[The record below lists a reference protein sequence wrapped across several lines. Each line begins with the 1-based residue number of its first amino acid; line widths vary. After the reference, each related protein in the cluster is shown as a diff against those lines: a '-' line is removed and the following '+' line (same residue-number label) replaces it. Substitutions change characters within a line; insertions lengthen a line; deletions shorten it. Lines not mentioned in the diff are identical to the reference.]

1 MKFYFLKGL
10 VKSFKSGPK
19 SEIGLISANKVFKEV
34 LTDLNVTFED
44 PCCPTDYAPVR
55 YNKDTNELEY
65 LSNAETGEYTTIV
78 IPAV

>member
-19 SEIGLISANKVFKEV
+19 SEIGLISAKEV

-55 YNKDTNELEY
+55 YNKDTSELEY
-65 LSNAETGEYTTIV
+65 LFNAETGEYRNV
-78 IPAV
+78 NGGV

>member
-55 YNKDTNELEY
+55 YNKDLSQLEY
-65 LSNAETGEYTTIV
+65 LSDAEAGTYTAIV
-78 IPAV
+78 